1 MIKATEI
8 RHKQYPKS
16 EYTSEHKG
24 IPLLNQ
30 QKKEEEKLKE
40 SKMNG
45 KIGLDTIQ
53 KARHMN

>member
-1 MIKATEI
+1 MIKTTEI
-8 RHKQYPKS
+8 RRKQYPQSECTS
-16 EYTSEHKG
+16 EYKRMPH
-24 IPLLNQ
+24 LN
-30 QKKEEEKLKE
+30 KKKNGEKLKK